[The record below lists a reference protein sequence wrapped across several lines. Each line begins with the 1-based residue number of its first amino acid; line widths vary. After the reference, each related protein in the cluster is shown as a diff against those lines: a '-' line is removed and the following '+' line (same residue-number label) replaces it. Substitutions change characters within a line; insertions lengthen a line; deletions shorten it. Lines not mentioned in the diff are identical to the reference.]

1 MLAYSVAVGVLGFM
15 IICITCYF
23 GFPTNY
29 TRGWSRKSEGVY
41 YRARGACAE
50 HDMGGERPNQ
60 PGYRAFLRKIYMRRK
75 SAGGAW
81 LEAKSRALTPHTQ
94 CVEQSKSSDD
104 GFVMDKSDDRV
115 YLGTSIVDKYI

>member
-1 MLAYSVAVGVLGFM
+1 
-15 IICITCYF
+15 
-23 GFPTNY
+23 
-29 TRGWSRKSEGVY
+29 
-41 YRARGACAE
+41 
-50 HDMGGERPNQ
+50 MGGERPNQ

-81 LEAKSRALTPHTQ
+81 LEAKSRAHTPHTQ

-115 YLGTSIVDKYI
+115 YLGTSIVDKYIFSANCCCLAL

>member
-1 MLAYSVAVGVLGFM
+1 MTPDTLSPADQPIRLDDPCVTAGQKVLTSKGV
-15 IICITCYF
+15 C
-23 GFPTNY
+23 
-29 TRGWSRKSEGVY
+29 

-50 HDMGGERPNQ
+50 HDMGGERPIQ

-75 SAGGAW
+75 SAGGAR
-81 LEAKSRALTPHTQ
+81 LEAKSLAHTPHTQ

-104 GFVMDKSDDRV
+104 GFIMDKRDDRV